1 MSNLDDKIIDGY
13 SYRNTP
19 FDTSSEERQV
29 RITTGTHGARLMIE
43 EFRAVGFPDE
53 LIEVVI
59 QVYFEGKWILLSD
72 LIIKDNKIE

>member
-1 MSNLDDKIIDGY
+1 MSKLDDKIIDGY

-19 FDTSSEERQV
+19 FDASSEESQL
-29 RITTGTHGARLMIE
+29 RIVTGSSGARLMIE
-43 EFRAVGFPDE
+43 EFRALGFPDE

-72 LIIKDNKIE
+72 LTIKDNKTE